1 MSPITPELSEK
12 YKIEEETK
20 GVVIT
25 EVKKGSEA
33 EERRLRPG
41 DIIVEVS
48 QKPVSLPADVVA
60 QVEKATEKGRKV
72 VLLLVDKDGD
82 PRFIPL
88 RIKEE

>member
-1 MSPITPELSEK
+1 MAERL
-12 YKIEEETK
+12 
-20 GVVIT
+20 GVSGVLIAQI
-25 EVKKGSEA
+25 VPGSGA
-33 EERRLRPG
+33 DRAGLQGTDPNADQLG

-48 QKPVSLPADVVA
+48 QQPVSIPADVVA
-60 QVEKATEKGRKV
+60 QVEKASKKGRKV